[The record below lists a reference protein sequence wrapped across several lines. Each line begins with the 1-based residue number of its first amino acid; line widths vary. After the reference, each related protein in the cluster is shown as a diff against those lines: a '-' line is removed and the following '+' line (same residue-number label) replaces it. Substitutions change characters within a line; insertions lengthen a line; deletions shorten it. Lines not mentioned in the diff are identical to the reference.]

1 MSYFSMCA
9 AQQVMFISEGRALH
23 SMAHN
28 PCPLAV
34 PMWRPPGP
42 CCSSF
47 LSYALEFSSLGN
59 QTHIYTVTK
68 CNEYNNNYSLNCTE
82 LYIFILLLE
91 KVLCNVLFY
100 CTYIY
105 SNPYLLGFYHY
116 AKKQYKMR
124 MSTSLKF
131 YSKLSLSKQKYF
143 HSW

>member
-1 MSYFSMCA
+1 M
-9 AQQVMFISEGRALH
+9 
-23 SMAHN
+23 
-28 PCPLAV
+28 
-34 PMWRPPGP
+34 
-42 CCSSF
+42 

-68 CNEYNNNYSLNCTE
+68 GNKYNNNYSLNCTE

-91 KVLCNVLFY
+91 KLLCNMLFY

-116 AKKQYKMR
+116 TKKQYKMR
-124 MSTSLKF
+124 MSTSMKI

-143 HSW
+143 HSR

>member
-1 MSYFSMCA
+1 MCTTTGYVYIRGKGS
-9 AQQVMFISEGRALH
+9 AQYGPQSL
-23 SMAHN
+23 S
-28 PCPLAV
+28 PCYPHV
-34 PMWRPPGP
+34 EPPGP

-68 CNEYNNNYSLNCTE
+68 CNKYNNNYSLNCTE

-91 KVLCNVLFY
+91 KVLCNILFY

-105 SNPYLLGFYHY
+105 SSPYLLGFYHY
-116 AKKQYKMR
+116 TEKQYKMR

-143 HSW
+143 HSR